1 MSEKKGSIVEINI
14 QVAAPSIAEDEKKI
28 SQISLP
34 CKGWIFRVA
43 DFYKEDIKRVFFP
56 LKVGL
61 AVLLVS
67 LITLFQAPYQLFGDS
82 SIWSIV
88 TVVMIFEYN
97 VGATLNRGLN
107 RALGSMI
114 AVGLAIAVSEIAVR
128 SGHIAEPMVIG
139 TAIFLVAMITA
150 LMKLWPPLVPYEYGF
165 RVTLFTFCLI
175 IVSGYRTESAIKF
188 SVDRI
193 YSIVIGTIIAV
204 LVNVLVCPVWAG
216 ELLHKE
222 LVSSFNVVADSLE
235 DCVRKYLEEDDGRPS
250 YLKFRDEPAA
260 YLKSRAALSSPE
272 KIESLAI
279 SAKWEPPHGRFS
291 HVIYPWS
298 EYVKVGEVLRCCA
311 CEVIAL
317 HGVLH
322 AEIQAPYSVR
332 TTFHKEIQEAAAYA
346 IEVVRVLGKDISDM
360 QQSLKGCHLA
370 KVHTST
376 RRLQKAIEN
385 HMHLLIISSKQD
397 QQISQTSLS
406 DLDELSEQ
414 PCNRIYSWLSTRDNL
429 DPQMETLESNATLSV
444 TTFACLLIQLIA
456 RLDHLVDA
464 VDKLSEM
471 AKFKL
476 EALKEEKNP

>member
-1 MSEKKGSIVEINI
+1 MSGEKGSSVEINI
-14 QVAAPSIAEDEKKI
+14 QGSAPSIAEDDKKK
-28 SQISLP
+28 SAEISLP

-43 DFYKEDIKRVFFP
+43 DFYKEDTKRVFFP

-114 AVGLAIAVSEIAVR
+114 AVGLAIAISEIAVR
-128 SGHIAEPMVIG
+128 SGHIAEPMLIG
-139 TAIFLVAMITA
+139 TAIFLVAMITS

-222 LVSSFNVVADSLE
+222 LVSSFNIVADSLE
-235 DCVRKYLEEDDGRPS
+235 ECVRKYLEEDDGRPS

-260 YLKSRAALSSPE
+260 YLKTRVALSSPE
-272 KIESLAI
+272 KIESLA
-279 SAKWEPPHGRFS
+279 
-291 HVIYPWS
+291 
-298 EYVKVGEVLRCCA
+298 
-311 CEVIAL
+311 
-317 HGVLH
+317 
-322 AEIQAPYSVR
+322 PYSVR
-332 TTFHKEIQEAAAYA
+332 TTFRKEILEAATYA

-360 QQSLKGCHLA
+360 QQSFKGCHLA
-370 KVHTST
+370 MVHTST
-376 RRLQKAIEN
+376 KRLQKAIEN
-385 HMHLLIISSKQD
+385 HIYLLIISSKQD

-414 PCNRIYSWLSTRDNL
+414 PCHRIYSWLSRDNL
-429 DPQMETLESNATLSV
+429 DPQMETLESNATMSV
-444 TTFACLLIQLIA
+444 TTFASLLIQLIA

-471 AKFKL
+471 AKFKP
-476 EALKEEKNP
+476 EALKEEKIP

>member
-1 MSEKKGSIVEINI
+1 MSGEKSGSVEINI
-14 QVAAPSIAEDEKKI
+14 QGSAPSIGEDDKKKAAE
-28 SQISLP
+28 ISLP

-43 DFYKEDIKRVFFP
+43 DFYKEDTKRVFFP

-114 AVGLAIAVSEIAVR
+114 AVGLAIAISEIAVR
-128 SGHIAEPMVIG
+128 SGHISEPMLIG
-139 TAIFLVAMITA
+139 TAIFLVATITS

-222 LVSSFNVVADSLE
+222 LVSSFNIVADSLE
-235 DCVRKYLEEDDGRPS
+235 ECVRKYLEEDDGRPS

-260 YLKSRAALSSPE
+260 YLKTRVALSSPE
-272 KIESLAI
+272 KIESLA
-279 SAKWEPPHGRFS
+279 
-291 HVIYPWS
+291 
-298 EYVKVGEVLRCCA
+298 
-311 CEVIAL
+311 
-317 HGVLH
+317 
-322 AEIQAPYSVR
+322 PYSVR
-332 TTFHKEIQEAAAYA
+332 TTFRKEILEAATYA

-360 QQSLKGCHLA
+360 QQSFKGCHLA
-370 KVHTST
+370 MVHTST
-376 RRLQKAIEN
+376 KRLQKAIEN
-385 HMHLLIISSKQD
+385 HIYLLIISSKQD

-414 PCNRIYSWLSTRDNL
+414 PCHRIYSWLSRDNL
-429 DPQMETLESNATLSV
+429 DPQMETLESDATMSV
-444 TTFACLLIQLIA
+444 TTFASLLIQLIA

-471 AKFKL
+471 AKFKP
-476 EALKEEKNP
+476 EALKEEKIP